1 VSCDAPFDKYAS
13 SLGSCIAN
21 IPPSSL
27 HSHSTSGARIS
38 VIEKSA
44 TTASG
49 FQEVYSQ
56 AIPWDDKY
64 DDAATWWTT
73 VEELMFGASKGL
85 GNLESVASIC
95 VSGTSASCLVI
106 DRNTQKVTRRARM
119 YNYDVLASRTNN
131 NNVDEDG
138 TVYGAQAV
146 KILEK
151 HAPPRHTARA
161 STGSLAKLMAWAA
174 QEPWKDSEV
183 LCRKS

>member
-1 VSCDAPFDKYAS
+1 
-13 SLGSCIAN
+13 
-21 IPPSSL
+21 
-27 HSHSTSGARIS
+27 

-73 VEELMFGASKGL
+73 VEQLIFGASKGL
-85 GNLESVASIC
+85 GNLDSVASIC

-106 DRNTQKVTRRARM
+106 DRNTQEVTRPARM
-119 YNYDVLASRTNN
+119 YNYDVLASRPITNN
-131 NNVDEDG
+131 NNDDDDNDHDG
-138 TVYGAQAV
+138 AVYGAQAV

-161 STGSLAKLMAWAA
+161 STGSLAKLIAWAA
-174 QEPWKDSEV
+174 QEPWRDSEV

>member
-1 VSCDAPFDKYAS
+1 MLARWDPVLQTS
-13 SLGSCIAN
+13 SLILAFTFGAR
-21 IPPSSL
+21 
-27 HSHSTSGARIS
+27 STSGARIS

-73 VEELMFGASKGL
+73 VEELIFGASQGL
-85 GNLESVASIC
+85 GNLDSVASIC

-106 DRNTQKVTRRARM
+106 DRNTQKVTRPARM
-119 YNYDVLASRTNN
+119 YNYDVLASRTITSNN
-131 NNVDEDG
+131 NNDDEDG
-138 TVYGAQAV
+138 AVYGAQAV

-174 QEPWKDSEV
+174 QEPWRDSEV